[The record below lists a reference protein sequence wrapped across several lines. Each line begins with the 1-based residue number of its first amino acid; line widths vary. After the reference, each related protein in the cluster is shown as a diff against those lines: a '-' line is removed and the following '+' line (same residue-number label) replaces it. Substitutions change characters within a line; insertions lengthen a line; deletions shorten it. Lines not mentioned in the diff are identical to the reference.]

1 VRSSPPGP
9 DDAAPEWAAPIIG
22 VLGVLLG
29 AAVLLVGAGGAAGVG
44 CIALLLALIA
54 HGLPPLQ

>member
-1 VRSSPPGP
+1 
-9 DDAAPEWAAPIIG
+9 

-54 HGLPPLQ
+54 HGLPPRQ